1 MIVSAIS
8 TALHQKTSLLAGAIA
23 AVLFFALF
31 VALPIWTIPGNS
43 LAFQLKI
50 FRPYDYALMGILAIL
65 VGLTVSLETYSG
77 RRRRGADDGAR
88 LAVQGTLS
96 GGLGV
101 FAAVVGTATCGSCLA
116 VLFGLLGLGAASTFF
131 VLQNQQTFLLAAMG
145 VMLIALFVAARRVS
159 RVCRSC

>member
-1 MIVSAIS
+1 MIGSAIS
-8 TALHQKTSLLAGAIA
+8 AALNEKVSLPAGIVA

-31 VALPIWTIPGNS
+31 VALPVWTIPGNT

-65 VGLTVSLETYSG
+65 VGLTVSLETYSW

-96 GGLGV
+96 GGLGM
-101 FAAVVGTATCGSCLA
+101 FASVVGTATCGSCLA
-116 VLFGLLGLGAASTFF
+116 VLFGLVGLGAASTFF
-131 VLQNQQTFLLAAMG
+131 VLQNQQVFLLAAIG
-145 VMLIALFVAARRVS
+145 VMLIALVVAARRADA
-159 RVCRSC
+159 VCRSC